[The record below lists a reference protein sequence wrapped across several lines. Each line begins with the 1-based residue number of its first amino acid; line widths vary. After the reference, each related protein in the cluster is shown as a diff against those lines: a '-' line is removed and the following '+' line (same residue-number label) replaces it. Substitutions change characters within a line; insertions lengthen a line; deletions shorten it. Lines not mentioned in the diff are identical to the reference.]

1 MIVNQRI
8 LCPTDLPM
16 ESDEAVRYAMA
27 LSSAAEI
34 DLNRILVTRFLHA
47 LRTSVQV
54 SLGQEYQSE
63 LHLLHVLTKEERDQP
78 EVAWAKLGSESS
90 YKSVA
95 NLLQAPERVICLVQG
110 C

>member
-34 DLNRILVTRFLHA
+34 DLNRILVAHDFSTHSEPAFKSPWARN
-47 LRTSVQV
+47 TS
-54 SLGQEYQSE
+54 L
-63 LHLLHVLTKEERDQP
+63 
-78 EVAWAKLGSESS
+78 S
-90 YKSVA
+90 YTCSTF
-95 NLLQAPERVICLVQG
+95 
-110 C
+110 